1 MKMIKLWQL
10 KKPIWN
16 NFVLKLNNAFWEIG
30 LKPTEEPSMGK
41 KLVNSYKNN
50 LKSC

>member
-1 MKMIKLWQL
+1 MIKLWQL

-16 NFVLKLNNAFWEIG
+16 NFVLKLNNVFWEIG
-30 LKPTEEPSMGK
+30 LKLMEELSMGK

-50 LKSC
+50 PKSC